1 MNWNVN
7 SIAKDNFHRLKLLE
21 AQTSLFNYDLVSLCE
36 TSLNDTVDLPDS
48 FLQDY
53 ISISSNKPAN
63 TRRGGVGLYYKNTLP
78 IKRIRIRIISFF
90 LTETYNTNKKLII
103 RR

>member
-7 SIAKDNFHRLKLLE
+7 SIATYNFHHLKLLE
-21 AQTSLFNYDLVSLCE
+21 AQTSIFNYDLVSLCE

-53 ISISSNKPAN
+53 IFISTNKPDN
-63 TRRGGVGLYYKNTLP
+63 TRHGGVRLYYKKIP
-78 IKRIRIRIISFF
+78 F
-90 LTETYNTNKKLII
+90 LLK
-103 RR
+103 